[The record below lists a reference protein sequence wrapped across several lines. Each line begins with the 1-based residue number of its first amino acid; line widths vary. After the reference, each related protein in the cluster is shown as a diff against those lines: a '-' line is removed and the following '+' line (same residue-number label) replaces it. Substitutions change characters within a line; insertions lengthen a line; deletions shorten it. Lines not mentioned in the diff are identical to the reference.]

1 MCPGTFVEAADENTS
16 WSCVEPL
23 IHPRVKFTAVNAHA
37 RATYAV
43 PVPARINKTINNNKT
58 TREQVVAPATEAGE
72 RHGWGRAVGARE
84 GGQAPEHVGGAEEA
98 RNHER
103 VAEEEDTV

>member
-1 MCPGTFVEAADENTS
+1 MQY
-16 WSCVEPL
+16 
-23 IHPRVKFTAVNAHA
+23 RYQ
-37 RATYAV
+37 RALT
-43 PVPARINKTINNNKT
+43 RQINKNKT

-72 RHGWGRAVGARE
+72 RLGWGRAVGARE
-84 GGQAPEHVGGAEEA
+84 GGQAPEDEGGAEEA